1 MTFKPSG
8 SRYYVLT
15 AAWTYDPPGLAGDLN
30 RLRFSLLKQG
40 HDLHRFHA
48 TEDKQ
53 VNRDAVVS
61 ALARH
66 AGWSFAAVVIEKAK
80 VYPDLRPPHR
90 FYPRFAASVLRYVF
104 RRHLQA
110 GTSTV
115 LVFTDTLPINK
126 RREAVEKSIKMACR
140 HELQAETRFESYHH
154 PSASNPWLQVA
165 DYCAW
170 AIFRKWEQGDTRT
183 YNLLRHHLAEPE
195 VDALQGGAVR
205 YY

>member
-15 AAWTYDPPGLAGDLN
+15 AAWTYDPPGLADDLN

-126 RREAVEKSIKMACR
+126 RREAVEKSIKTVCR
-140 HELQAETRFESYHH
+140 HELQAETRFEPPSEREQPLASGGRLLCVGRLQEVGTGRHANLQSTAH
-154 PSASNPWLQVA
+154 PS
-165 DYCAW
+165 
-170 AIFRKWEQGDTRT
+170 
-183 YNLLRHHLAEPE
+183 
-195 VDALQGGAVR
+195 GGAGG
-205 YY
+205 